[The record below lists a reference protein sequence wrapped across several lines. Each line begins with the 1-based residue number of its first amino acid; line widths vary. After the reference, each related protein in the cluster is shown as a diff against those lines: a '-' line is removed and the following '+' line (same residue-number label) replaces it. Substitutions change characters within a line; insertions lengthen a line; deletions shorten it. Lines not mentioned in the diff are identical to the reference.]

1 MVRIWCVPASEL
13 DRQHLLGEH
22 AELHCIVGALLG
34 KYQAYRNH
42 PETLRFKDR
51 IDQLYFRH
59 QEQVQ
64 EMQKRGYKHNTPL
77 PQSNQPYKYT
87 REEYQRD
94 HAELAKRQQKPD
106 QPSKRSNEF
115 NHV

>member
-1 MVRIWCVPASEL
+1 LVRIWRVPVSEL

-51 IDQLYFRH
+51 IDQLYYRH
-59 QEQVQ
+59 GEQVA
-64 EMQKRGYKHNTPL
+64 EMTKRGYKHNTSL
-77 PQSNQPYKYT
+77 PHSNQPYMCT
-87 REEYQRD
+87 QEEYLRD
-94 HAELAKRQQKPD
+94 HAELTKRQQKEHYKPI
-106 QPSKRSNEF
+106 KR
-115 NHV
+115 